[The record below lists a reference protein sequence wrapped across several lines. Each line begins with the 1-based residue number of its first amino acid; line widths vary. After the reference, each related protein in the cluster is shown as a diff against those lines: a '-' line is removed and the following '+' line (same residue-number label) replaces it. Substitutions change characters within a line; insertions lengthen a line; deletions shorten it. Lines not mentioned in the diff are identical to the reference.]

1 MVISGNDK
9 KTFVSWLPHFPDA
22 QIQAAQTGGGG
33 GNWQSGGI
41 LKEYTITLFYLLFFW
56 GGGGGQNEILP
67 WAPQNA
73 GRPAQIWCFSASA
86 RHNKKKSKTGVI

>member
-33 GNWQSGGI
+33 GQLAIGGNT
-41 LKEYTITLFYLLFFW
+41 KRVYNYFVLLFF
-56 GGGGGQNEILP
+56 GGGGGAKRNFAMGP
-67 WAPQNA
+67 SKRWASCSNMMLFRICAP
-73 GRPAQIWCFSASA
+73 
-86 RHNKKKSKTGVI
+86 

>member
-41 LKEYTITLFYLLFFW
+41 LKEYTITLFYFLFFL
-56 GGGGGQNEILP
+56 GGGAKRNFAMGP
-67 WAPQNA
+67 SKRWASCSNMMLFRICAP
-73 GRPAQIWCFSASA
+73 
-86 RHNKKKSKTGVI
+86 